1 MPQPP
6 LAISP
11 VKFLPDLIIS
21 HLGHLNGY
29 NIQNFAISLEKN
41 FWGLKK
47 PLILF
52 TLCNQIVII
61 SRDLVSR

>member
-1 MPQPP
+1 MLQPP

-29 NIQNFAISLEKN
+29 NIQNFAIPLEKI
-41 FWGLKK
+41 FGVLKATD
-47 PLILF
+47 PVY
-52 TLCNQIVII
+52 TL
-61 SRDLVSR
+61 